1 MGAAIAVGI
10 ANLKKISST
19 TYQSKSI
26 DKTNPSQASG
36 QGTMQS
42 FAPRMSTLNTNDALT
57 QNRKVFVTE
66 GDITR
71 TQRRVSNNQS
81 ISVVE

>member
-1 MGAAIAVGI
+1 MPSRSGAGSGGGRQ
-10 ANLKKISST
+10 N
-19 TYQSKSI
+19 
-26 DKTNPSQASG
+26 G
-36 QGTMQS
+36 QGQMQS
-42 FAPRMSTLNTNDALT
+42 FAPRQSTLGLNDALT

-71 TQRRVSNNQS
+71 TQRRVSNNQA